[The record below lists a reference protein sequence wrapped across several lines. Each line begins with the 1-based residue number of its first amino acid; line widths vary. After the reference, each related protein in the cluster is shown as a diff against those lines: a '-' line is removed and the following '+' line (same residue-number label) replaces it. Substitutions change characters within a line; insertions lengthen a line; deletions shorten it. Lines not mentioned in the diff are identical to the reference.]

1 MPFTVVANTMQALVK
16 YHGMRDWK
24 LRIPY
29 HDSISVNTSALYS
42 EVKVSETERGGDG
55 SLWVAGARNED
66 ALRRI
71 QVISRRL
78 SGKSFEEL
86 GLRIDSDNTPGVEG
100 KGLGFS
106 SSAGAALTLALDR
119 AIRGKGAKPD
129 LLELSKVSRLFAA
142 SASRTIVGG
151 FSRLHAGKGDEDTY
165 SERFADER
173 DLPLRT
179 VIVPLP
185 STVRT
190 EMAHEEVESSP
201 FFSARI
207 ESATKRCDQV
217 EKAILGGDLRKLG
230 ELVEQDTMELHG
242 VTMTGKNRLIVMS
255 PDTIRVITK
264 VRELRSTNIEAYFSM
279 QTGPSVFINTTE
291 EDEKKVRRAMS
302 VMGYR
307 TLSSTVGR
315 EARIKRG

>member
-29 HDSISVNTSALYS
+29 HDSISVNTTCLFS
-42 EVKVSETERGGDG
+42 EVRVTEDTEDTKLMVDG
-55 SLWVAGARNED
+55 HENAD
-66 ALRRI
+66 ALRRL
-71 QVISRRL
+71 QTVSARL
-78 SGKSFEEL
+78 TGKRFEDL
-86 GLRIDSDNTPGVEG
+86 GVRIDSRNTPGVEG

-106 SSAGAALTLALDR
+106 SSAGAALTFALNH
-119 AIRGKGAKPD
+119 AVEKKGKKPD
-129 LLELSKVSRLFAA
+129 LQELSRVSRLFAA
-142 SASRTIVGG
+142 SASRTMVGG
-151 FSRLHAGKGDEDTY
+151 FSRLYAGKGDDDTF
-165 SERFADER
+165 SERFADEN

-201 FFSARI
+201 FFKARI
-207 ESATKRCDQV
+207 ESASKRCDLV
-217 EKAILGGDLRKLG
+217 EKAIKGGDFKTLG
-230 ELVEQDTMELHG
+230 ELVEQDTLELHS
-242 VTMTGKNRLIVMS
+242 VTMTGKNHMVVMS

-264 VRELRSTNIEAYFSM
+264 VRELRSNSIDAYFSM

-291 EDEKKVRRAMS
+291 DDEAKVRKAVAS
-302 VMGYR
+302 MGYR
-307 TLSSTVGR
+307 PLSSGVGKG
-315 EARIKRG
+315 ARLKRA